1 MKYLKVLLI
10 LLLMAT
16 ISIGAMGQTLLNE
29 DFEGTAQYSL
39 PTGWSTTQMMAK
51 WYVDNGGYNGG
62 KCVQVSSPWAGASI
76 SLTTPSVN
84 LNGAYKLR
92 FKFKQTDA
100 GKINVYIKQ
109 GGTDNLLNGGA
120 GVTTTGT
127 DFTDMEYSLST
138 YSGSVQIVFQI
149 ISGTVYLDNIV
160 IAAAASCA
168 PIVDATA
175 SSITINSADLSW
187 SYDSDGSQPSS
198 VAVTVKDA
206 GQNTVWSNATV
217 TGNSCTAT
225 GLAANTKYTVSLQGD
240 CNAASAG
247 LTDIVTFDFT
257 TLCSAKTLPYRNNF
271 DGIGSSQLGCATI
284 SNATLASN
292 MIMGTSGK
300 SLQLDASG
308 ATDAYIIFPAV
319 SEAANNIELRFMVAC
334 DPTSSASFGVGLIEG
349 PAFGEIGN
357 ISEFLITNQTVLGS
371 EGWKEIRVNTAN
383 TAVTST
389 PVALCIFAQNAANN
403 KIYIDN
409 VEIINIPTCVRPE
422 SLTISN
428 ITDEGATLDWTHTAS
443 DYVVY
448 ITNSVTLVVT
458 KQTATTHP
466 YTITGLAPQTT
477 YDIQVQ
483 AICTGNDSSET
494 SEAISFQTLCD
505 AWNNPLTYI
514 ESFENTNLPQCWVT
528 GFWNNPSG
536 DYSLPPFRTSN
547 SGGSYSGTRSL
558 QFGRYDASP
567 WSTNTRGYIATQ
579 ALTID
584 TAGKYQVSLWM
595 YRASLT
601 NPSQVFGEG
610 IAVWA
615 THAPGDTTGGVELGF
630 INRCMQ
636 NPPVETQQGWYKY
649 SFEIPMSGKVYIM
662 FEGRSKYGFP
672 SLIDNVIVEL
682 APSCKAPE
690 RPSLGTADAT
700 GCTLSWNAV
709 TGTQWTVDYV
719 LSEGGVQVRHETV
732 RTQTPSYMIGN
743 VASGKRYSV
752 NAQIYTVCGNDS
764 SEALPFTGTF
774 NTPCEATG
782 VFPYTED
789 FESGLWEPMCWS
801 TGSIYGAGSWML
813 SPSTTHGFS
822 RYSAMASC
830 PNNGKAALTTG
841 ALNLTSPTGY
851 TVSFW
856 MYREGT
862 DFPGLPDQSGVRVY
876 ATPTANSI
884 VGATELGFVH
894 ENYSSSPAENYV
906 GYYQYQF
913 DIPATA
919 NGVKYVMFVYEGNI
933 GERTYIDDIEIREKA
948 ACAGITATVD
958 SVKDV
963 TARVNVTT
971 SANWEIMYGQKGFSS
986 ASGTT
991 VQVAAGQTSYTLTGL
1006 EPMTEYD
1013 IYVRCGCGTAG
1024 QYSDWSDTIHFTTT
1038 SSVATLP
1045 WVCDFEDPAE
1055 NRLWTI
1061 VDGTYVYP
1069 CNKWKVAETSTGNH
1083 SMCITDSTRGY
1094 IYGYHP
1100 SYGTK
1105 TYAYRSIEFE
1115 NAKYSITY
1123 RWKCT
1128 GGEQSADFGRVMLV
1142 PASEELTGGEGRGMY
1157 TDVVWPDGYIG
1168 LDPDEF
1174 GRLHLSAGG
1183 EADGWNTYS
1192 QYVDMTGR
1200 GGMYNFALYWKND
1213 HSDGQDKPLAI
1224 DDIIVRKVTCDTALT
1239 SITTI
1244 DTTSATISIMS
1255 GSAQGYDYAVS
1266 TTRSR
1271 VGDVFRRADNAR
1283 NKTITGLTPNT
1294 LYYYSVK
1301 SICGAGDTSDWTQ
1314 IHSFRTACTA
1324 YELPYEEGFETAD
1337 ALNCWR
1343 TLGSQAVV
1351 SAEEAH
1357 TGIGTA
1363 KVNGGTLVT
1372 PELNTTTLANYA
1384 VTGWM
1389 LSNNG
1394 QVNVTVGVAIDPM
1407 DVPEPIDVVTIARR
1421 NEWTQ
1426 FSVSL
1431 AALATDDY
1439 TDFAGARYV
1448 TFSVDGENTVYFDE
1462 IKIAEELQCKSPA
1475 SVIVS
1480 YVMADSVNIAWTER
1494 NEGVSRWVV
1503 KTEKTDRSVTM
1514 VDTVT
1519 SNPTKVRGL
1528 DPETEYYISVAS
1540 ICGEGNISD
1549 FVGSTV
1555 KTPCEL
1561 TGTPYTENFESM
1573 LQDQIPPCW
1582 DNSLT
1587 TAALA
1592 SNQVGHEEFK
1602 WGVYQYGGNKMIRM
1616 NNNWLEQGDV
1626 VINSPIISLAA
1637 GEAYSLTYDISHR
1650 AACGDIR
1657 VSISIDGGETFTQI
1671 GTSQHEISQGFDEY
1685 QPGEFKSEV
1694 VDLAQYAGENVM
1706 IQFKALSNI
1715 GSGSIFIDNI
1725 EIRSGLVCLTPKNVS
1740 VANVGSHSGMVNWTP
1755 GGTETQWIVKAK
1767 AAGKQEIVR
1776 IVTSPVV
1783 TFSGLD
1789 PATTYKV
1796 TVASLCGISDTSEY
1810 SPAIDMKTIC
1820 DLMTIPYVCDFEQ
1833 DEEYVASTSYDANV
1847 LINHCW
1853 TTINTDNALHT
1864 ITDDPNYV
1872 SKGEQAL
1879 LLESSTTDTMYLLLP
1894 AMSESTDS
1902 LKITFRYRSEDEIA
1916 AGVIEVGYMVDINNW
1931 TTWQTTKVLPL
1942 SQAYVNADAEFAG
1955 APATARIGFKYHP
1968 GMYPN
1973 KKSAIDDIRV
1983 TKIRGCA
1990 DIQDVTVTNIS
2001 EIRAIVN
2008 ITDTAHTQWQ
2018 YVFGEVGMA
2027 DTANAILTQNRILP
2041 FSGLSASTEYEVYT
2055 RAYCSATEQ
2064 SYWTRTVFKTA
2075 SQPATI
2081 PYVCG
2086 FDDAQ
2091 ENIKWKLE
2099 SNEDGNAFMIG
2110 TDANAIKSG
2119 SNGALYV
2126 SSNGTYTYNTSAI
2139 TSAVAYRRLTISAT
2153 GTYMIEYD
2161 WKCTG
2166 GESATYGVYDYG
2178 RAYLLSDSI
2187 KVELPASGKFI
2198 SGNYDQ
2204 RLIALDR
2211 NIPMAKSN
2219 NEWNHESLS
2228 VALDS
2233 GAYNIIF
2240 AWVNDNMSGTANYPL
2255 AINNVSIKSEDD
2267 YCYAPSGLYYRN
2279 LGTTEATIAW
2289 SAEAGVTYEYSCNGL
2304 TGTITDDS
2312 VRMTG
2317 LMQNTTYTFMLRKTC
2332 TNDMSD
2338 WATISFTTLNTEAEL
2353 PYVCDFEDATDAA
2366 GWTLVN
2372 GNEANKFAI
2381 GKIERAANDSTNA
2394 LFITDNGSRWYYGTG
2409 SATVY
2414 AYREFNLASGEY
2426 NYAYDWTANGELN
2439 ADFGRAFIVSASE
2452 SLVAGSNILVYGDLP
2467 SNYMSIDN
2475 GSKLIK
2481 NSNWSHV
2488 EGSVNIQYPGI
2499 YRMVFMWINDAG
2511 LYNQKPLAVD
2521 NVSFSGMTCS
2531 KPMIAMDSLGAD
2543 KVKIAVTNRNQ
2554 SDTLVCKVGTVSG
2567 IANATR
2573 IDTIIGNQ
2581 IVIDQLAQATQYY
2594 VYVSSYCGAGDE
2606 SQVDSL
2612 SFRTMCDN
2620 LNTYPYFEDF
2630 ETIAANSESALADNC
2645 WLTGRNNN
2653 LSLARV
2659 TNEMTDVY
2667 AGQKS
2672 LEIFA
2677 SVCNSSDWQVAAI
2690 PTTDDPLQSFKMEF
2704 WYNFAGRFGN
2714 TFQLGYLTDASDVST
2729 FVTIDV
2735 LAATTGYTF
2744 YSKTLSSL
2752 PSAAKRL
2759 AFKTV
2764 GYNDAYVDNIS
2775 LTQIVQGNVYT
2786 DTVCH
2791 NMPYISN
2798 GFNVPA
2804 QNLHDG
2810 DNTLYRTN
2818 TGIGGNPDTLI
2829 TANVYMIPAIET
2841 YSSATICS
2849 GVPYVWDG
2857 GTINAPQTRRY
2868 SYTYNNRPGKCDS
2881 TIYLNLTVIPSSEEF
2896 NDTICEGETYVFGDT
2911 TITTAGDYTRIT
2923 TNSLGC
2929 PDTITVHI
2937 IMVDSLVTIYDSICG
2952 ANYYEFDG
2960 ELIYDAG
2967 TYTHTSV
2974 GIHGCPLTKVLV
2986 LKVIETNPILNVSF
3000 CQGGSV
3006 VVDLEGADTTI
3017 NTAGTYYVKRWS
3029 AMQCEINYTIV
3040 ATETAPKPEDV
3051 YAHACEG
3058 KPFNDYGAGGII
3070 ITQDTLITRNV
3081 KTQEGCDSVVN
3092 IYVTLEP
3099 ATRDTVTAKLGS
3111 DGTYT
3116 WYDHTYTKPGDY
3128 TETLQ
3133 SQYNCDS
3140 IVVLHLMAADGIENV
3155 TMFKIDVIPN
3165 PVNTGDMMYVYGEFG
3180 EEVTVEVMN
3189 NFGQAINTFKAD
3201 GNPIAVEGITSA
3213 GIYYVRVVN
3222 RQGEVSIGKVIVK

>member
-1 MKYLKVLLI
+1 MKYIKVLLC
-10 LLLMAT
+10 LLFMVT
-16 ISIGAMGQTLLNE
+16 ISVGAMGQTLLNE

-39 PTGWSTTQMMAK
+39 PTGWSTTPYNS
-51 WYVDNGGYNGG
+51 WTVDGGGVGG
-62 KCVQVSSPWAGASI
+62 SHCIIGQSLFPGNPSKLISPVVI
-76 SLTTPSVN
+76 

-92 FKFKQTDA
+92 FKYLTENFA
-100 GKINVYIKQ
+100 RINVYVRQ
-109 GGTDNLLNGGA
+109 NGTDNQIA
-120 GVTTTGT
+120 IGVTSTSTSYEEA
-127 DFTDMEYSLST
+127 EYSLSS
-138 YSGSVQIVFQI
+138 YSGSVQIVFEVFCAT
-149 ISGTVYLDNIV
+149 GTSFVQMMLDNIV

-349 PAFGEIGN
+349 PAFGEISN
-357 ISEFLITNQTVLGS
+357 ISESLITNQTVLGS

-448 ITNSVTLVVT
+448 ITNSVTQAVT

-536 DYSLPPFRTSN
+536 DYSLPPFRTS
-547 SGGSYSGTRSL
+547 SDGSYSGTRSL
-558 QFGRYDASP
+558 QFGSYDAEP
-567 WSTNTRGYIATQ
+567 WRSGTRGYIASQ
-579 ALTID
+579 ALNID
-584 TAGKYQVSLWM
+584 TAGKYQVSMWM
-595 YRASLT
+595 KRVSLT
-601 NPSQVFGEG
+601 SPSLMYGEG

-615 THAPGDTTGGVELGF
+615 THAPGDTTGGIELGF

-636 NPPVETQQGWYKY
+636 NPPVETQAGWYKY
-649 SFEIPMSGKVYIM
+649 TFEIPMSGKVFIM
-662 FEGRSKYGFP
+662 FEGRSKHGFP
-672 SLIDNVIVEL
+672 SAIDNVTIEL

-732 RTQTPSYMIGN
+732 RTQTPSYKIGN
-743 VASGKRYSV
+743 VAGGKRYSV
-752 NAQIYTVCGNDS
+752 SAQIYTVCGSDS

-774 NTPCEATG
+774 STPCDATS

-801 TGSIYGAGSWML
+801 TGSIDGMGAWML
-813 SPSTTHGFS
+813 SPSTTHNRS
-822 RYSAMASC
+822 SYSAMANC
-830 PNNGKAALTTG
+830 PNYDKAALTTG
-841 ALNLTSPTGY
+841 ALNLTNANGY

-856 MYREGT
+856 MYRDDT
-862 DFPGLPDQSGVRVY
+862 DYPGLPDQSGIRVY
-876 ATPTANSI
+876 ATPTANSLA
-884 VGATELGFVH
+884 GATELGFVH
-894 ENYSSSPAENYV
+894 LNYSSSPAESYI
-906 GYYQYQF
+906 GYYQYEF
-913 DIPATA
+913 DIPATL
-919 NGVKYVMFVYEGNI
+919 NGVKHVMFVFEGHMGDGTN
-933 GERTYIDDIEIREKA
+933 IDDIEIREKA
-948 ACAGITATVD
+948 ACAGISATVD

-971 SANWEIMYGQKGFSS
+971 TSNWDIMYGHKGFSA
-986 ASGTT
+986 ASGHL
-991 VQVAAGQTSYTLTGL
+991 VQVLPGETSYILTGL

-1013 IYVRCGCGTAG
+1013 LYVRKGCGTPG
-1024 QYSDWSDTIHFTTT
+1024 QYSDWSDTVHFTTT

-1045 WVCDFEDPAE
+1045 WSCNFEDEAE

-1094 IYGYHP
+1094 SYGYHP
-1100 SYGTK
+1100 SYETK
-1105 TYAYRSIEFE
+1105 TYAYRSMEFE
-1115 NAKYSITY
+1115 SAKYSITY

-1142 PASEELTGGEGRGMY
+1142 PATEELTGGEGRGMY

-1174 GRLHLSAGG
+1174 GRIHLSAGT

-1192 QYVDMTGR
+1192 QYIDMTGR
-1200 GGMYNFALYWKND
+1200 GGIYNFALYWKND
-1213 HSDGQDKPLAI
+1213 HADGQDKPLAI

-1239 SITTI
+1239 SITAI
-1244 DTTSATISIMS
+1244 DSTSATISIMN
-1255 GSAQGYDYAVS
+1255 GTVQNFYYAIS
-1266 TTRSR
+1266 TTMSR
-1271 VGDVFRRADNAR
+1271 TGDVFLGEENTR
-1283 NKTITGLTPNT
+1283 NKTVTGLTPNT

-1301 SICGAGDTSDWTQ
+1301 TICGANDTSDWTQ
-1314 IHSFRTACTA
+1314 IHSFRTSCLA

-1337 ALNCWR
+1337 ALNCWK
-1343 TLGSQAVV
+1343 TLSGQSSVSSEAVHAGSGA
-1351 SAEEAH
+1351 
-1357 TGIGTA
+1357 A
-1363 KVNGGTLVT
+1363 KVIGGSLVT
-1372 PELNTTTLANYA
+1372 PELNATSLANYV
-1384 VTGWM
+1384 VTGWA

-1394 QVNVTVGVAIDPM
+1394 QVNVTVGVALDPM
-1407 DVPEPIDVVTIARR
+1407 DLPEPIDIVTIPRR

-1431 AALATDDY
+1431 ASLTAGDHSG
-1439 TDFAGARYV
+1439 FEGARYV
-1448 TFSVDGENTVYFDE
+1448 TFSVDGDNTVYFDD
-1462 IKIAEELQCKSPA
+1462 IKIAEESQCKSPS

-1480 YVMADSVNIAWTER
+1480 YVMADSVNIAWTEM
-1494 NEGVSRWVV
+1494 NEGVNRWVV
-1503 KTEKTDRSVTM
+1503 KAEATDSSSVII
-1514 VDTVT
+1514 DTVT
-1519 SNPTKVRGL
+1519 VNPTKVRGL

-1540 ICGEGNISD
+1540 ICGEGSISD
-1549 FVGSTV
+1549 FVGSMV

-1561 TGTPYTENFESM
+1561 TGTPYTENFEAM
-1573 LQDQIPPCW
+1573 AQDQIPHCW

-1587 TAALA
+1587 VAALA
-1592 SNQVGHEEFK
+1592 SNQRGHEEFK

-1626 VINSPIISLAA
+1626 VINSPIIALAA
-1637 GEAYSLTYDISHR
+1637 GEAYSLSYDISHR
-1650 AACGDIR
+1650 AGCGDLK
-1657 VSISIDGGETFTQI
+1657 VSISTDGGETFNQI
-1671 GTSQHEISQGFDEY
+1671 GISQHEVSQGYDEY

-1694 VDLAQYAGENVM
+1694 IDLAQYAGENIM
-1706 IQFKALSNI
+1706 IQFKAVSNL
-1715 GSGSIFIDNI
+1715 GLGSIFIDNV
-1725 EIRSGLVCLTPKNVS
+1725 EITSGLVCLTPKNVS
-1740 VANVGSHSGMVNWTP
+1740 VVNVGSHSGMLNWTP
-1755 GGTETQWIVKAK
+1755 GGTETQWVVKAK

-1776 IVTSPVV
+1776 VVTSPAV

-1796 TVASLCGISDTSEY
+1796 TVASLCGISDTSAY
-1810 SPAIDMKTIC
+1810 SPAVDMKTTC
-1820 DLMTIPYVCDFEQ
+1820 DLMAIPYVCDFEPE
-1833 DEEYVASTSYDANV
+1833 EEYEASTTYDATV
-1847 LINHCW
+1847 LTNHCW
-1853 TTINTDNALHT
+1853 TAINTDNALHT
-1864 ITDDPNYV
+1864 ITDDANYV
-1872 SKGEQAL
+1872 AKGTQAL
-1879 LLESSTTDTMYLLLP
+1879 LLESATVDTMYLLLP
-1894 AMSESTDS
+1894 AMDGNTDS
-1902 LKITFRYRSEDEIA
+1902 LKMTFRYRSEDEIA
-1916 AGVIEVGYMVDINNW
+1916 AGVIEVGYMADINNW
-1931 TTWQTTKVLPL
+1931 TTWHTTKVLPL
-1942 SQAYVNADAEFAG
+1942 SMSYVNADADFVG
-1955 APATARIGFKYHP
+1955 APAAARIGFKYLP

-1983 TKIRGCA
+1983 TKTRSCA
-1990 DIQDVTVTNIS
+1990 DIQDVTISGIS
-2001 EIRAIVN
+2001 EGVATIN
-2008 ITDTAHTQWQ
+2008 ITDTVHTQWQ
-2018 YVFGEVGMA
+2018 YAYGEVGMA
-2027 DTANAILTQNRILP
+2027 DTANATLTQNTVLP
-2041 FSGLSASTEYEVYT
+2041 LSGLTPSTEYEVYT

-2064 SYWTRTVFKTA
+2064 SYWTRSVFKTA
-2075 SQPATI
+2075 SVPAMI

-2091 ENIKWKLE
+2091 ENANWKFE
-2099 SNEDGNAFMIG
+2099 SEGGNVFVAG
-2110 TDANAIKSG
+2110 TDANALKSG

-2126 SSNGTYTYNTSAI
+2126 SSNGAYTYNVNSQS
-2139 TSAVAYRRLTISAT
+2139 SAVAYRRLTIPAD
-2153 GTYMIEYD
+2153 GNYMIEYD

-2166 GESATYGVYDYG
+2166 GEQISNSVYDYG
-2178 RAYLLSDSI
+2178 RAYLLSDTIS
-2187 KVELPASGKFI
+2187 VELPE
-2198 SGNYDQ
+2198 SGNNDP
-2204 RLIALDR
+2204 RMIALDGGV
-2211 NIPMAKSN
+2211 PMVMSP

-2233 GAYNIIF
+2233 GAYNLVFTWI
-2240 AWVNDNMSGTANYPL
+2240 NDNGWGTPNYPL
-2255 AINNVSIKSEDD
+2255 AINNVSIISEED

-2279 LGTTEATIAW
+2279 LGETAATVAW
-2289 SAEAGVTYEYSCNGL
+2289 SAETGATYEYSCDGI
-2304 TGTITDDS
+2304 TGTTADDS

-2317 LMQNTTYTFMLRKTC
+2317 LLQNTTYTFMLRKSC
-2332 TNDMSD
+2332 SDGMSD
-2338 WATISFTTLNTEAEL
+2338 WTTITFTTLNTEATL
-2353 PYVCDFEDATDAA
+2353 PYVCDFENAADAA

-2372 GNEANKFAI
+2372 GNEANKFTI
-2381 GKIERAANDSTNA
+2381 GKIERAAGDSTTA
-2394 LFITDNGSRWYYGTG
+2394 LFISDDGTRWYYGAG

-2414 AYREFNLASGEY
+2414 AYREFYLASGEY
-2426 NYAYDWTANGELN
+2426 DYAYDWTANGELN

-2452 SLVAGSNILVYGDLP
+2452 NLVAGSNILVYGDLP

-2481 NSNWSHV
+2481 NNNWSHV
-2488 EGSVNIQYPGI
+2488 DGSVNIVYPGM

-2511 LYNQKPLAVD
+2511 YINQKPLAVD
-2521 NVSFSGMTCS
+2521 NVSLRGMTCS
-2531 KPMIAMDSLGAD
+2531 KPVIAMDSLGAD
-2543 KVKIAVTNRNQ
+2543 EVRIAVTNRNQ
-2554 SDTLVCKVGTVSG
+2554 SDSLVCKVSTVPG

-2573 IDTIIGNQ
+2573 IDTVTGNQ

-2606 SQVDSL
+2606 SQADTL
-2612 SFRTMCDN
+2612 TFRTICGGIG
-2620 LNTYPYFEDF
+2620 TYPYIEDF
-2630 ETIAANSESALADNC
+2630 ESIAAGSESALEDNC
-2645 WLTGRNNN
+2645 WLIGRNNTTGN
-2653 LSLARV
+2653 IAV
-2659 TNEMTDVY
+2659 TDNYTETY

-2672 LEIFA
+2672 LKMYA
-2677 SVCNSSDWQVAAI
+2677 SSSNSSDWQVAAI
-2690 PTTDDPLQSFKMEF
+2690 PVMNDPLAMFKIEFQYDFETRFSNSFHF
-2704 WYNFAGRFGN
+2704 
-2714 TFQLGYLTDASDVST
+2714 GYLTDANDVST
-2729 FVTIDV
+2729 FVTIDI
-2735 LAATTGYTF
+2735 LTPTTTGYTA
-2744 YSKTLSSL
+2744 YSKQLSIL
-2752 PSAAKRL
+2752 PAVAKRL
-2759 AFKTV
+2759 AFKTI
-2764 GYNDAYVDNIS
+2764 GYNDAYVDNIT
-2775 LTQIVQGNVYT
+2775 LTQIVKGNEYH
-2786 DTVCH
+2786 DTICH
-2791 NMPYISN
+2791 GMPYISH

-2804 QNLHDG
+2804 QNLNDG

-2818 TGIGGNPDTLI
+2818 VGIGGNPDTLI
-2829 TANVYMIPAIET
+2829 TAYVYVTPIIAT

-2849 GVPYVWDG
+2849 GEPYTWDG
-2857 GTINAPQTRRY
+2857 GTIANPVTARY
-2868 SYTYNNRPGKCDS
+2868 SYTYANRPGKCDS
-2881 TIYLNLTVIPSSEEF
+2881 TIYLDLTVLPSSIES
-2896 NDTICEGETYVFGDT
+2896 NDTICEGDNYQFGDT
-2911 TITTAGDYTRIT
+2911 VLTTAGDYTMIT

-2929 PDTITVHI
+2929 PVTVTLHLAV
-2937 IMVDSLVTIYDSICG
+2937 VDSVVTIYDSICG
-2952 ANYYEFDG
+2952 TNYYDFDG
-2960 ELIYDAG
+2960 ELINTAG
-2967 TYTHTSV
+2967 TYRHQTV
-2974 GIHGCPLTKVLV
+2974 GAHGCPLTKVLV
-2986 LKVIETNPILNVSF
+2986 LTVTDVNPILNVSF
-3000 CQGGSV
+3000 CRGGSV
-3006 VVDLEGADTTI
+3006 TVDLEGADTTI
-3017 NTAGTYYVKRWS
+3017 NVPGTYHVTRWS
-3029 AMQCEINYTIV
+3029 SMGCTINYTII
-3040 ATETAPKPEDV
+3040 ATETAPKSEDV

-3058 KPFNDYGAGGII
+3058 KPFSDYGAGGII
-3070 ITQDTLITRNV
+3070 ITKDTLITKTV
-3081 KTQEGCDSVVN
+3081 KTSENCDSIVN
-3092 IYVTLEP
+3092 FYVKFEP
-3099 ATRDTVTAKLGS
+3099 TTYDTVIAKIGP

-3116 WYDHTYTKPGDY
+3116 WNEQTYTKPGDY

-3133 SQYNCDS
+3133 SQYGCDS
-3140 IVVLHLMAADGIENV
+3140 VVVLRLMAADGTENV
-3155 TMFKIDVIPN
+3155 TMFKVDVVPN
-3165 PVNTGDMMYVYGEFG
+3165 PVNIGNMMYVYGEFDD
-3180 EEVTVEVMN
+3180 EVTVEVMN
-3189 NFGQAINTFKAD
+3189 NFGQTLSTFKAD
-3201 GNPIAVEGITSA
+3201 ANPIAVEGIMSA
-3213 GIYYVRVVN
+3213 GIYYIRVTN
-3222 RQGEVSIGKVIVK
+3222 SEGDVSIGKVIVK